1 MIKSKI
7 ISKYSVILIFIVAT
21 LFTIIRINTGFHS
34 KIDINKSFQGK
45 IVNCTNN
52 EDYTKLEI
60 KGRQESIIAYVKG
73 SVKFNL
79 GDYIEVRGSYK
90 IPNANTIPNNFNYQ
104 KYLYNKKIF
113 YTMNVQNYKII
124 KGNKNIL
131 YNFKENII
139 SRCNNY
145 EYGNYIKSFVLGDKT
160 ELDNYDMYQGNGVS
174 HLFALSGMHISFLT
188 YFIMLI
194 LKKVPFK
201 EYFAIIILILYYSIT
216 NMSISLLRAIIF
228 FILLTLNKKF
238 ELNLSNIL
246 LLILTISILLFL
258 NPLNI
263 YDIGFQY
270 STLISLGLILCQK
283 YYKKSYIYNLFITSI
298 ASFIISMPITL
309 YNNYEINLLSI
320 INNLINVPLIS
331 FIIYPLSIITL
342 LFKFL
347 EPLFNLSIYFLEI
360 INSFFNLISINI
372 IVPKVSICFYFGY
385 YLLDLLFLLTNKNKY
400 LILCVLLVF
409 SLKLKP
415 FLDTNIYV
423 NYLDVGQGDSNL
435 IVYKNNALMIDTG
448 GNYNYSVSDNII
460 KYLKSLGLSKIN
472 TLIITHGD
480 YDHMGEAINLVEK
493 FKVENIIFNCGGYND
508 LEKDLIKVL
517 DKKKIPYYSCIK
529 ELKVDRSKLQFL
541 NTGIYDNE
549 NDNSLVAYLNYN
561 NYKFLFM
568 GDAGLKVE
576 EDLIEKYNLQDI
588 DVLKVGHHGSKTSSG
603 KEFID
608 EVNPKYSIISAG
620 KNNRYGH
627 PNKEVLDNLEKSK
640 IYRTYEDGS
649 IMFKI
654 KINKLKIETCSP

>member
-21 LFTIIRINTGFHS
+21 LFTIIKINTGYHS

-45 IVNCTNN
+45 IVNYTNN

-60 KGRQESIIAYVKG
+60 KGKQESIIAYVKG
-73 SVKFNL
+73 SVKLNL
-79 GDYIEVRGSYK
+79 GDYIEVSGTYK
-90 IPNANTIPNNFNYQ
+90 IPSANTIRNNFNYQ

-113 YTMNVQNYKII
+113 YTMTVQNYKII
-124 KGNKNIL
+124 KENENIL
-131 YNFKENII
+131 YNLKEYII

-160 ELDNYDMYQGNGVS
+160 DLDSYDLYQGNGVS

-188 YFIMLI
+188 YFIMLL
-194 LKKVPFK
+194 LKKVPYK
-201 EYFAIIILILYYSIT
+201 EYFAIVILIIYFSIT

-228 FILLTLNKKF
+228 FILLTLNKKY

-246 LLILTISILLFL
+246 LLILTISILLFI

-263 YDIGFQY
+263 FDIGFQY

-283 YYKKSYIYNLFITSI
+283 YYKKNYIYNLLITSF

-347 EPLFNLSIYFLEI
+347 EPLFNLSIYFLEL

-409 SLKLKP
+409 SFKLKP
-415 FLDTNIYV
+415 YFDNNFYV
-423 NYLDVGQGDSNL
+423 NYLDVGQGDSNIIIYKDDL
-435 IVYKNNALMIDTG
+435 IMIDSG

-517 DKKKIPYYSCIK
+517 DKKKISYYSCIK

-568 GDAGLKVE
+568 GDAGVMVE

-608 EVNPKYSIISAG
+608 EVNPKYSIISVG

-627 PNKEVLDNLEKSK
+627 PNDSVLGNLNNSK
-640 IYRTYEDGS
+640 IYRTDQDGS
-649 IMFKI
+649 IEIKLNKNEYKI
-654 KINKLKIETCSP
+654 RTCSP

>member
-1 MIKSKI
+1 MIRSKI

-21 LFTIIRINTGFHS
+21 LFTIIKINTGFHS

-45 IVNCTNN
+45 ITNYTNN
-52 EDYTKLEI
+52 EDYTKIEI
-60 KGRQESIIAYVKG
+60 KGKQESVIAYVKG

-79 GDYIEVRGSYK
+79 GDYIEVSGTYK
-90 IPNANTIPNNFNYQ
+90 IPSANTIRNNFNYQ

-113 YTMNVQNYKII
+113 YTMTVQNYKII
-124 KGNKNIL
+124 KENENIL
-131 YNFKENII
+131 YNLKEYII

-201 EYFAIIILILYYSIT
+201 EYFAILILILYYSIT

-228 FILLTLNKKF
+228 FSLLTFNKRY
-238 ELNLSNIL
+238 ELNLSNVLI
-246 LLILTISILLFL
+246 LILTISILLFI

-263 YDIGFQY
+263 FDIGFQY

-283 YYKKSYIYNLFITSI
+283 YYKKKYIYNLLITSF

-347 EPLFNLSIYFLEI
+347 EPLFNLSIYFLEL

-372 IVPKVSICFYFGY
+372 IVPKVSVCFYFVY
-385 YLLDLLFLLTNKNKY
+385 YLLALLFILTNKNKY
-400 LILCVLLVF
+400 LILCILLVF
-409 SLKLKP
+409 SFKLKP
-415 FLDTNIYV
+415 YLDNNFYV
-423 NYLDVGQGDSNL
+423 NYLDVGQGDSS
-435 IVYKNNALMIDTG
+435 IIIHKDDVVMIDSG

-460 KYLKSLGLSKIN
+460 KYLKSLGISKIKN
-472 TLIITHGD
+472 LIISHGD
-480 YDHMGEAINLVEK
+480 YDHMGEATNLVEK
-493 FKVENIIFNCGGYND
+493 FKIENVIFNCGEYND
-508 LEKDLIKVL
+508 LEKELIKVL

-529 ELKVDRSKLQFL
+529 ELNIDKNKLYFL
-541 NTGIYDNE
+541 QTKEYDNE
-549 NDNSLVAYLNYN
+549 NDNSNVIYTELSG
-561 NYKFLFM
+561 YKFMFM
-568 GDAGLKVE
+568 GDAGIDKERDIL
-576 EDLIEKYNLQDI
+576 DKYNISNI

-603 KEFID
+603 KEFIN
-608 EVNPKYSIISAG
+608 EINPKYSIISVG

-627 PNKEVLDNLEKSK
+627 PNDSVLDNLKYSQ
-640 IYRTYEDGS
+640 IFRTDQDGS

-654 KINKLKIETCSP
+654 KNNKLRIETCSP

>member
-1 MIKSKI
+1 MIRSKI

-21 LFTIIRINTGFHS
+21 LFTIIKINTGFHS

-45 IVNCTNN
+45 ITNYTNN
-52 EDYTKLEI
+52 EDYTKIEI
-60 KGRQESIIAYVKG
+60 KGKQESVIAYVKG

-79 GDYIEVRGSYK
+79 GDYIEVSGTYK
-90 IPNANTIPNNFNYQ
+90 IPSANTIRNNFNYQ

-113 YTMNVQNYKII
+113 YTMTVQNYKII
-124 KGNKNIL
+124 KENENIL
-131 YNFKENII
+131 YNLKEYII

-188 YFIMLI
+188 YFIMLL
-194 LKKVPFK
+194 LKKVPYK

-238 ELNLSNIL
+238 ELNLGNVL
-246 LLILTISILLFL
+246 LLLLTISILLFF
-258 NPLNI
+258 NPSNI

-283 YYKKSYIYNLFITSI
+283 YYKKNYIYNLLITSI
-298 ASFIISMPITL
+298 SSFIISMPITL

-347 EPLFNLSIYFLEI
+347 EPLFNLSIYILEL

-372 IVPKVSICFYFGY
+372 IVPKVRICFYFVY
-385 YLLDLLFLLTNKNKY
+385 YLLALLFILTNKNRY
-400 LILCVLLVF
+400 IWLCLLLIL
-409 SLKLKP
+409 SLKIKP
-415 FLDTNIYV
+415 YIDKNFYV
-423 NYLDVGQGDSNL
+423 NYLDVGQGDSSL
-435 IVYKNNALMIDTG
+435 IVYKNNALMLDTG

-529 ELKVDRSKLQFL
+529 ELKVDRFKLQFL

-568 GDAGLKVE
+568 GDAGVMVE

-608 EVNPKYSIISAG
+608 EVNPKNSIISVG

-627 PNKEVLDNLEKSK
+627 PNDSVLGNLNNSK
-640 IYRTYEDGS
+640 IYRTDQDGS
-649 IMFKI
+649 IEIKLNKNEYKI
-654 KINKLKIETCSP
+654 RTCSP